1 MRASRL
7 LLHLTP
13 RNLGRVRQTS
23 ILDLS
28 TLPREVVDPVYA
40 RSTRSPERIARI
52 LGGPCDVDV
61 GAVPSP
67 RAMGSRAGGGRL

>member
-7 LLHLTP
+7 LLTPTP
-13 RNLGRVRQTS
+13 RNVDRVRQPS
-23 ILDLS
+23 MLDLS
-28 TLPREVVDPVYA
+28 TLPREVADGVYA